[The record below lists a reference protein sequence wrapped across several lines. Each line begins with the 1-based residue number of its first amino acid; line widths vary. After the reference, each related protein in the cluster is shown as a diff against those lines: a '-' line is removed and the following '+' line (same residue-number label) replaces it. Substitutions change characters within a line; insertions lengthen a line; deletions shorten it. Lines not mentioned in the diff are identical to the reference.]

1 MKLSYQ
7 VSTPEVYA
15 LPGITSY
22 QGKTFE
28 DSIKALKRAGYD
40 GIELMVRDPGAFD
53 LKEVAGLL
61 EKHSYETSLVCTGE
75 VYGQDK
81 LGFSDPD
88 DTRRDE
94 AIKRVKG
101 AIDLA
106 HMLGSQ
112 INLGRARGGYLPDIP
127 QEQSYKR
134 AWDAVLQVTEYA
146 SKKDVRIALEPVNT
160 LGLNFINSTA
170 EGLEFVKKVAS
181 PYFRIMLDTMHMHIE
196 DKDIEATVNNSID
209 FVTFVHLA
217 DSNRR
222 YPGAG
227 VFDFPSFIGY
237 LKKAGYDGYLSV
249 EVFSLPD
256 QDTALRKSIEYIRPL
271 L

>member
-22 QGKTFE
+22 QGDFE
-28 DSIKALKRAGYD
+28 TSIKALKDAGYD
-40 GIELMVRDPGAFD
+40 GIELMVRDPRAFD
-53 LKEVAGLL
+53 GKEISRLL
-61 EKHSYETSLVCTGE
+61 EKHNYEASMVCTGE

-81 LGFSDPD
+81 LSFGDPD

-94 AIKRVKG
+94 AMARIKA

-106 HMLGSQ
+106 HSLGTQ
-112 INLGRARGGYLPDIP
+112 INLGRARGGYLPDQP
-127 QEQSYKR
+127 QERTYNRIFDGVQR
-134 AWDAVLQVTEYA
+134 VTEYA
-146 SKKDVRIALEPVNT
+146 ARKNVVIALEPVNT

-170 EGLEFVKKVAS
+170 EGIEYVKKVAS
-181 PYFRIMLDTMHMHIE
+181 PHFKLMLDTGHMHIE
-196 DKDIEATVNNSID
+196 DKDIEAAVKNSISM
-209 FVTFVHLA
+209 VSFVHLV

-227 VFDFPSFIGY
+227 VFDFPAFIGY
-237 LKKAGYDGYLSV
+237 LKKAGYTGYLSV

-256 QDTALRKSIEYIRPL
+256 QDTALRKSSEFIRPL